1 MYGVLVSGGGLTG
14 ASLAVALA
22 DRGMR
27 VAIVEAV
34 APQSPA
40 QPSLD
45 DRTSAIA
52 RTGVR
57 ILGNLGVWP
66 LLKEAPS
73 PIHAVE
79 ISERGCFGGAR
90 IDAAAQGLDSL
101 GSVVRNRVLGEAL
114 WDRLRA
120 LGSTRS
126 DRTAQTRKDQWS
138 EGILPPS
145 RAGSPRSSLTMER
158 GHLALVEGWKPSFP
172 GLLQGSVDIFCPARV
187 TAVSTKNDHVAA
199 RLEGNGEAKA
209 HTIKAQLLAV
219 AEGARSPLRDEFG
232 IAAEHKEY
240 PQIAVTGLVEVRK
253 VIRPDTAWERFT
265 AEGPLAL
272 LPAGGRRYG
281 FVIVANRGA
290 ARIKGMEDAQLLAY
304 LQDLVGYRA
313 GEFVRV
319 GKRATYPLALDRA
332 DRVTVPRAVLVGAA
346 ANSVHP
352 LAAQGFNLALRDV
365 AALTETLADGGSPP
379 ADPGT
384 AGLLSRYAEWRRR
397 DQDNVV
403 RFTDSLAVLSYSAWL
418 RPLRGLGLQ
427 AFDLAPLA
435 KPLLARFALGQ
446 GGRMPRLARGLPL

>member
-1 MYGVLVSGGGLTG
+1 MYSVLVAGGGLTG

-34 APQSPA
+34 PPQSPA

-57 ILGNLGVWP
+57 ILENLGVWSQ
-66 LLKEAPS
+66 LKEVPS

-90 IDAAAQGLDSL
+90 IDAAAQALDSL

-114 WDRLRA
+114 WDRLHA
-120 LGSTRS
+120 FGSTNG
-126 DRTAQTRKDQWS
+126 DLQAEK
-138 EGILPPS
+138 
-145 RAGSPRSSLTMER
+145 ER
-158 GHLALVEGWKPSFP
+158 GRLALVEGETPSFP
-172 GLLQGSVDIFCPARV
+172 GSSQGSVDIFCPARV
-187 TAVSTKNDHVAA
+187 TAVSTESDHISA
-199 RLEGNGEAKA
+199 RVEGEGEAKA

-240 PQIAVTGLVEVRK
+240 PQVAVTGLVEVRK

-265 AEGPLAL
+265 ADGPLAL

-290 ARIKGMEDAQLLAY
+290 AGIKEMGDAELLAC

-313 GEFVRV
+313 GEFVAV

-332 DRVTVPRAVLVGAA
+332 DRVTATRAVLVGAA

-365 AALTETLADGGSPP
+365 AALTETLAEGGGPP
-379 ADPGT
+379 PDPGA

-403 RFTDSLAVLSYSAWL
+403 RFTDSLALLSHSAWL

-427 AFDLAPLA
+427 AFDLAPQA

-446 GGRMPRLARGLPL
+446 GGRMSRLARGLPL

>member
-1 MYGVLVSGGGLTG
+1 MYGVLVAGGGLTG

-27 VAIVEAV
+27 VAIIEAV
-34 APQSPA
+34 SPQSPA

-57 ILGNLGVWP
+57 ILENLGVWSQ
-66 LLKEAPS
+66 LKEAPS

-114 WDRLRA
+114 WARLRA
-120 LGSTRS
+120 
-126 DRTAQTRKDQWS
+126 KK
-138 EGILPPS
+138 
-145 RAGSPRSSLTMER
+145 ER
-158 GHLALVEGWKPSFP
+158 GRPALVEGGTPSFP
-172 GLLQGSVDIFCPARV
+172 GLSQGSVGIFCPARV
-187 TAVSTKNDHVAA
+187 TAVSTESDHISA
-199 RLEGNGEAKA
+199 RVEGEGDAKA
-209 HTIKAQLLAV
+209 HAIKAQLLAV

-240 PQIAVTGLVEVRK
+240 PQVAVTGLVEVRK
-253 VIRPDTAWERFT
+253 VIKPDTAWERFT
-265 AEGPLAL
+265 AEGPLAV

-290 ARIKGMEDAQLLAY
+290 AGIHEMEDAELLAY
-304 LQDLVGYRA
+304 LQELVGYRA

-319 GKRATYPLALDRA
+319 GRRASYPLALDRA
-332 DRVTVPRAVLVGAA
+332 DRVTAPRAVLVGAA

-365 AALTETLADGGSPP
+365 AALTETLAEGGSPP
-379 ADPGT
+379 ADPGA

-403 RFTDSLAVLSYSAWL
+403 RFTDSLALLSHSAWL

-427 AFDLAPLA
+427 AFDLAPQA

-446 GGRMPRLARGLPL
+446 GGRMTRLARGLPL

>member
-1 MYGVLVSGGGLTG
+1 MYSVLVAGGGLTG

-34 APQSPA
+34 PPQSPA

-57 ILGNLGVWP
+57 ILENLGVWSQ
-66 LLKEAPS
+66 LKEAPS

-90 IDAAAQGLDSL
+90 IDAAAQDLDSL

-114 WDRLRA
+114 WDRLRT
-120 LGSTRS
+120 LGSTHS
-126 DRTAQTRKDQWS
+126 DLQAKK
-138 EGILPPS
+138 
-145 RAGSPRSSLTMER
+145 ER
-158 GHLALVEGWKPSFP
+158 GRLALDEGETPSFP
-172 GLLQGSVDIFCPARV
+172 GLPQGNVDIFCPARV
-187 TAVSTKNDHVAA
+187 TAVSTRDDHISA
-199 RLEGNGEAKA
+199 RVEGEGDAKA
-209 HTIKAQLLAV
+209 HTIKARLLAV

-240 PQIAVTGLVEVRK
+240 PQVAVTGLVEVRK

-290 ARIKGMEDAQLLAY
+290 AGIKDMEDAQLLAC

-313 GEFVRV
+313 GEFVAV

-332 DRVTVPRAVLVGAA
+332 DRVTAPRAVLVGAA

-365 AALTETLADGGSPP
+365 AALTRDAC
-379 ADPGT
+379 
-384 AGLLSRYAEWRRR
+384 RRR
-397 DQDNVV
+397 
-403 RFTDSLAVLSYSAWL
+403 RPSAGS
-418 RPLRGLGLQ
+418 R
-427 AFDLAPLA
+427 
-435 KPLLARFALGQ
+435 
-446 GGRMPRLARGLPL
+446 GGRLVVPLCGMAAPRPGQCGAIHRQPGPLESQCMAASVARAGIAGV

>member
-1 MYGVLVSGGGLTG
+1 MYSVLVAGGGLTG

-57 ILGNLGVWP
+57 ILDNLGVWSQ
-66 LLKEAPS
+66 LKEAPS

-90 IDAAAQGLDSL
+90 IDAASQGLDSL

-114 WDRLRA
+114 WERLRA
-120 LGSTRS
+120 LESTNS
-126 DRTAQTRKDQWS
+126 DRATLTRKDQRS
-138 EGILPPS
+138 EGILPS
-145 RAGSPRSSLTMER
+145 TRAGRPRSSLTMER

-172 GLLQGSVDIFCPARV
+172 GLSQGSVDIFCPARV
-187 TAVSTKNDHVAA
+187 TAVSTERTITSAPA
-199 RLEGNGEAKA
+199 IEGEGDAKA
-209 HTIKAQLLAV
+209 HTIKARLLAV
-219 AEGARSPLRDEFG
+219 AEGARSPLRDAFG

-240 PQIAVTGLVEVRK
+240 PQAAVTGLVEVRK
-253 VIRPDTAWERFT
+253 AIRPDTAWERFT

-290 ARIKGMEDAQLLAY
+290 ARIKDMEDAQLLAY
-304 LQDLVGYRA
+304 LQDLDGLSGRRVRSRRQARHLSA
-313 GEFVRV
+313 G
-319 GKRATYPLALDRA
+319 A
-332 DRVTVPRAVLVGAA
+332 
-346 ANSVHP
+346 
-352 LAAQGFNLALRDV
+352 
-365 AALTETLADGGSPP
+365 
-379 ADPGT
+379 
-384 AGLLSRYAEWRRR
+384 
-397 DQDNVV
+397 
-403 RFTDSLAVLSYSAWL
+403 
-418 RPLRGLGLQ
+418 
-427 AFDLAPLA
+427 
-435 KPLLARFALGQ
+435 
-446 GGRMPRLARGLPL
+446 

>member
-1 MYGVLVSGGGLTG
+1 MYSVLVAGGGLTG

-34 APQSPA
+34 PPQSPA

-57 ILGNLGVWP
+57 ILENLGVWSQ
-66 LLKEAPS
+66 LKEAPS

-120 LGSTRS
+120 
-126 DRTAQTRKDQWS
+126 KK
-138 EGILPPS
+138 
-145 RAGSPRSSLTMER
+145 ER
-158 GHLALVEGWKPSFP
+158 GRPALVEGGTPSFP
-172 GLLQGSVDIFCPARV
+172 GLSQGSVDIFCPARV
-187 TAVSTKNDHVAA
+187 TAVSTESDHISA
-199 RLEGNGEAKA
+199 RVEGEGDAKA
-209 HTIKAQLLAV
+209 QTIKARLLAV
-219 AEGARSPLRDEFG
+219 AEGARSPLRDAFG

-240 PQIAVTGLVEVRK
+240 PQVAVTGLVEVRK
-253 VIRPDTAWERFT
+253 VIKPDTAWERFT

-281 FVIVANRGA
+281 FVIVANPGA
-290 ARIKGMEDAQLLAY
+290 ARIKDMEDAELLAC

-313 GEFVRV
+313 GEFVAV

-332 DRVTVPRAVLVGAA
+332 DRVTAPRAVLVGAA

-365 AALTETLADGGSPP
+365 AALSETLAEGGSPP
-379 ADPGT
+379 ADPGA

-403 RFTDSLAVLSYSAWL
+403 RFTDSLALLSHSAWL

-427 AFDLAPLA
+427 AFDLAPQA

-446 GGRMPRLARGLPL
+446 GGRMSRLARGLPL

>member
-1 MYGVLVSGGGLTG
+1 MYSVLVAGGGLTG

-138 EGILPPS
+138 EGILPSS

-199 RLEGNGEAKA
+199 RIEDNGEAKA

-240 PQIAVTGLVEVRK
+240 PQVAVTGLVEVRK

-281 FVIVANRGA
+281 FVIVANRGT
-290 ARIKGMEDAQLLAY
+290 ARIKELEDAQLLAY
-304 LQDLVGYRA
+304 LQDLMGYRA
-313 GEFVRV
+313 GEFVGV
-319 GKRATYPLALDRA
+319 GRRAAYPLALDRA
-332 DRVTVPRAVLVGAA
+332 DQVTAPRAVLVGAA

-379 ADPGT
+379 ADPGD
-384 AGLLSRYAEWRRR
+384 AGLLCRYADWRRR

-403 RFTDSLAVLSYSAWL
+403 RFTDSLAALSHSAWL

-446 GGRMPRLARGLPL
+446 GGRMSRLARGLPL